1 MKSSKPS
8 RIMELQKSSGV
19 GFQQKTMQ
27 KNLYAP
33 SSGWRALSLS
43 NSLPFTFMF
52 PLRAPAVAPI
62 VSGRVQE

>member
-1 MKSSKPS
+1 MKSLKPF
-8 RIMELQKSSGV
+8 RIMEPQKSSGV
-19 GFQQKTMQ
+19 GFRQKMTQ

-43 NSLPFTFMF
+43 NSLPFTFTF
-52 PLRAPAVAPI
+52 PLRAPAAAPI